1 MINAASARSYRG
13 FTLVEL
19 LACICIIG
27 ILAAILLPLAGYVR
41 ENARG
46 SQCASNQ
53 RQIYTALMLY
63 HNDNKRLPQLQNGLV
78 SGILPANQPFWNQQ
92 LLPYF
97 DRQTTDLLP
106 DFFQCPS
113 DSLANNGRGDY
124 GVNYNDIVSPGLIR
138 TSRYSSNLKTVNR
151 PERAILLADAQ
162 QMNGTEVI
170 GAWYFTNTAVPNSSG
185 NANIASRHR
194 GGANVV
200 FADGHVIWMETTK
213 IYSTYMPWQN

>member
-1 MINAASARSYRG
+1 MNRPSPRFPRQG

-19 LACICIIG
+19 LVVIAIIG
-27 ILAAILLPLAGYVR
+27 ILAAILFAVSTRVR
-41 ENARG
+41 ESARNA
-46 SQCASNQ
+46 QCVSNQ
-53 RQIYTALMLY
+53 RQIYTTLLQY

-78 SGILPANQPFWNQQ
+78 SGILAANEPFWNQQ
-92 LLPYF
+92 LQPYF
-97 DRQTTDLLP
+97 DRKTTDPLP
-106 DFFQCPS
+106 DFFQCPA

-151 PERAILLADAQ
+151 PDRAILLADTQ

-170 GAWYFTNTAVPNSSG
+170 GAWYFTNTAAPNANG

>member
-1 MINAASARSYRG
+1 MTCTATCSSHRG

-27 ILAAILLPLAGYVR
+27 ILVAIIIPVTGNIR
-41 ENARG
+41 ESSRNA
-46 SQCASNQ
+46 QCVSNQ
-53 RQIYTALMLY
+53 RQIYTTLMLY

-97 DRQTTDLLP
+97 DRKTTDLLP

-113 DSLANNGRGDY
+113 DSLASNGRGDY

-170 GAWYFTNTAVPNSSG
+170 GAWYFTNTAVPNSNG